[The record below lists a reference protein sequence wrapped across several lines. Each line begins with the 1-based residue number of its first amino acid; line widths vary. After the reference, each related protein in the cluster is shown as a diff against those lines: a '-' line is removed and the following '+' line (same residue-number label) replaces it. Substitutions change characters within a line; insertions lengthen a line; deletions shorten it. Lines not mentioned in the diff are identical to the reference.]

1 MYFPFT
7 SPCRRAY
14 VIYSARQEVFPLI
27 AALGL
32 GCLFQAPLLAL
43 QAAMP
48 IKDMATASSALMFL
62 R

>member
-1 MYFPFT
+1 MHFPFT
-7 SPCRRAY
+7 SPCCQAY
-14 VIYSARQEVFPLI
+14 PIYSARQEVFPLI

-32 GCLFQAPLLAL
+32 GPLVQVPLLAL

-48 IKDMATASSALMFL
+48 IKDMATASSALIFL